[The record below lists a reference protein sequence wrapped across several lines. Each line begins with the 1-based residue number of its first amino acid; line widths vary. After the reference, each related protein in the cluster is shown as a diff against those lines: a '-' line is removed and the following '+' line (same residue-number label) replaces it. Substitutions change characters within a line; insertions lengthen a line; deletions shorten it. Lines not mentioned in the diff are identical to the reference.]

1 MLLIDHSLEETVMS
15 RDTVIFL
22 LQHLGFVINW
32 EKSVLTP
39 VQETEFSDQTINSVT
54 LELSLSKTKI

>member
-1 MLLIDHSLEETVMS
+1 MLLIVHSFEEIVMS

-32 EKSVLTP
+32 KTSVVLTT
-39 VQETEFSDQTINSVT
+39 VQELEFLGLTF
-54 LELSLSKTKI
+54 